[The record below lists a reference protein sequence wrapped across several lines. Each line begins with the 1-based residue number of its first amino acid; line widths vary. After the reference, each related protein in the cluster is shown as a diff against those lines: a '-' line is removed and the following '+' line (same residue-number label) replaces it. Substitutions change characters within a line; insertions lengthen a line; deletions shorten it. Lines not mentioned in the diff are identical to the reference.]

1 MIEFVSIFIFCFLFI
16 FCVYALSK
24 DDFSLFRKNVSLER
38 MFSASL
44 FALLFGLV
52 IARVSYIFLINGG
65 QGILLPAGVIGA
77 GLFTIWYSRWQKL
90 PTGRTADI
98 LLLSFLLALPFGQVL
113 ATLLYQKKLVAQGL
127 IGPVLLVLA
136 FFVLFRLFKKNTL
149 PEGVISV
156 LSLLVYSC
164 VSLFAKALQGI
175 TTGSLTVGAGEILLI
190 ALFLL
195 CLVFLVR
202 IQAFLLRKGRQ

>member
-1 MIEFVSIFIFCFLFI
+1 MIEFASIFIFGFLFI

-38 MFSASL
+38 MFTASL
-44 FALLFGLV
+44 SVLLFGLF
-52 IARVSYIFLINGG
+52 IARASNMLLVNGG
-65 QGILLPAGVIGA
+65 QGIFLPAGVIGA
-77 GLFTIWYSRWQKL
+77 GLFTIWYARWQKL

-98 LLLSFLLALPFGQVL
+98 SLLSFLLALPFGQAL
-113 ATLLYQKKLVAQGL
+113 STLLSQKTQFIQGL

-164 VSLFAKALQGI
+164 VSLFVKALRGI
-175 TTGSLTVGAGEILLI
+175 TTGSLTVGTDEIFLI

-202 IQAFLLRKGRQ
+202 IQSFLLRKGK